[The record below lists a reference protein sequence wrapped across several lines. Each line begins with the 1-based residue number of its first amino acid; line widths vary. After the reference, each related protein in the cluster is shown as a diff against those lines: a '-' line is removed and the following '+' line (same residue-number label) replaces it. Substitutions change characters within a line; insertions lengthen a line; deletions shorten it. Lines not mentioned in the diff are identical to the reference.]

1 MPFSGRNH
9 GSSNIYV
16 HTGDSGMGITN
27 GVAGSLTILPLIIG
41 EDSRYAP
48 LFDPGRKAASIP
60 AATEFVKGQ
69 AGAVRNL
76 SEYLRPGDVKSE
88 DDLAPGEGAV
98 AREGRSK
105 IAACTG
111 AHGTPDPRSAGST
124 PTWCLGPRNTLEK
137 RW

>member
-69 AGAVRNL
+69 AGAVRHFR
-76 SEYLRPGDVKSE
+76 EYLRPGDVKSA
-88 DDLAPGEGAV
+88 DDLAPGQ
-98 AREGRSK
+98 
-105 IAACTG
+105 
-111 AHGTPDPRSAGST
+111 GTVVRQG
-124 PTWCLGPRNTLEK
+124 LEK
-137 RW
+137 AHAGQSQDGTIRRRSHLQTTSAT

>member
-1 MPFSGRNH
+1 MRISDWSSDVCSSDLPIDFMPFSGRNH

-60 AATEFVKGQ
+60 AATAFAKAQ
-69 AGAVRNL
+69 AGPGRHFR
-76 SEYLRPGDVKSE
+76 EYLGSE
-88 DDLAPGEGAV
+88 ERWVGKVGV
-98 AREGRSK
+98 
-105 IAACTG
+105 
-111 AHGTPDPRSAGST
+111 ST
-124 PTWCLGPRNTLEK
+124 VISSVVPETK
-137 RW
+137 K

>member
-1 MPFSGRNH
+1 MEPIDFMPFSGRNH

-69 AGAVRNL
+69 AGRSEEHTSELQSLMRISYAVF
-76 SEYLRPGDVKSE
+76 
-88 DDLAPGEGAV
+88 
-98 AREGRSK
+98 
-105 IAACTG
+105 C
-111 AHGTPDPRSAGST
+111 
-124 PTWCLGPRNTLEK
+124 
-137 RW
+137 